1 MAVGFFIPEGLLNF
15 PVGELPSGKFQSTKP
30 VHSFP
35 ADKNTEKSQTRPD
48 HYFPVSK
55 NPQENFKQ
63 PTKKKYFIPAKTD
76 TLLFFSS
83 NVLIHRPGNTFSKE
97 YALISKK
104 KEYAQ
109 I

>member
-1 MAVGFFIPEGLLNF
+1 LPVSFFIPEDLLNF

-35 ADKNTEKSQTRPD
+35 ADKKTQKFQTRPD
-48 HYFPVSK
+48 HYFPVGK

-63 PTKKKYFIPAKTD
+63 QTKEIYFIPAKTD

-97 YALISKK
+97 YA
-104 KEYAQ
+104 Q